1 MTDSSKAEPI
11 AYQTAPPGMQRT
23 PRAPSLALATGVGA
37 LATGICLNGLTALER
52 VRSLPTTTLV
62 ILWTSLVVTP
72 FLSGM
77 ALLWGADAL
86 RSPGHSSR
94 GLGKAA
100 ITCGVVGLVCFAG
113 WFALINNL

>member
-11 AYQTAPPGMQRT
+11 AYHTAPPGMQKP

-37 LATGICLNGLTALER
+37 FATGVCLSGLTALER
-52 VRSLPTTTLV
+52 VRSLPTTALV

-72 FLSGM
+72 LLSGM
-77 ALLWGADAL
+77 ALLWGIDAL

-100 ITCGVVGLVCFAG
+100 ITCGVLGLAAFAG
-113 WFALINNL
+113 WFAMINL